1 MSTVHVPPSS
11 PDLDPG
17 RRTAEVVG
25 DATDAGEKY
34 RGVESSH
41 GSSARDTRGGRVCS
55 CSVVLAGKGGCYEC
69 LKLRHQRNPGSS
81 GERRDDLGGGSSVTS
96 LDREIWGASG
106 VLYTDWKNV
115 YKRKATAGEQ
125 MRGKNS
131 GYAACTH
138 GAEAGHS
145 DRRRQDAPGQGPG
158 GAEPTDPSGSADQ
171 ETAAERDRLLRSRQ
185 GLSGKRISAGA
196 QPTVCGSSSS
206 AGGLSRSQPTAR
218 ELREIF
224 RLETERGIGN
234 DWVIR
239 HEGGNLQLTPGSRR
253 YGPTP
258 SKTLVSEWE
267 DGTMEVYYRGEVIAF
282 TELKK
287 QPQ

>member
-1 MSTVHVPPSS
+1 MGQKLGIRTVAA
-11 PDLDPG
+11 
-17 RRTAEVVG
+17 RTPQAKG
-25 DATDAGEKY
+25 Q
-34 RGVESSH
+34 VE
-41 GSSARDTRGGRVCS
+41 RNQRTRQDR
-55 CSVVLAGKGGCYEC
+55 LIK
-69 LKLRHQRNPGSS
+69 KLR
-81 GERRDDLGGGSSVTS
+81 RRG
-96 LDREIWGASG
+96 
-106 VLYTDWKNV
+106 
-115 YKRKATAGEQ
+115 
-125 MRGKNS
+125 
-131 GYAACTH
+131 
-138 GAEAGHS
+138 
-145 DRRRQDAPGQGPG
+145 
-158 GAEPTDPSGSADQ
+158 
-171 ETAAERDRLLRSRQ
+171 DRLLRSRQ

-287 QPQ
+287 QPQKTSAPLPPRARPVMVRKAKQDHPWRQAYKSMRPPNRAIAAPSLVGIPAYASP